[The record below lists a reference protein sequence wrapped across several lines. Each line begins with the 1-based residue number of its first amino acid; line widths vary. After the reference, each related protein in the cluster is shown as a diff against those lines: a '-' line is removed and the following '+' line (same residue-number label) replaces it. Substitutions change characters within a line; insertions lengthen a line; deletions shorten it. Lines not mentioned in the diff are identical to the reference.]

1 VGKIC
6 ESCIGLIQL
15 RFIRPIQQEEQSTQ
29 YFGLDCK
36 NAKADKDIT
45 MGISFTFSTYYRKTP
60 ASKKMVC
67 ECCGAL
73 MKIVTTR
80 LPFFYKMP

>member
-29 YFGLDCK
+29 YFGLDSHKVSQNECEQVFF
-36 NAKADKDIT
+36 NVPLLGRNDAEH
-45 MGISFTFSTYYRKTP
+45 SVEE
-60 ASKKMVC
+60 KKY
-67 ECCGAL
+67 ENNDL
-73 MKIVTTR
+73 
-80 LPFFYKMP
+80 